1 MSSQVFPIRPHAEKI
16 FPFPNNTFPFGWF
29 YMDLVQ
35 IPFPFGWFYM
45 DSVQIPFPRG
55 QLLLQLPLP
64 PVSLEQPFLELKFP
78 GPLCFLLARIL
89 WLVRAQLC

>member
-1 MSSQVFPIRPHAEKI
+1 MLVKFWMSSQVFPIRPHAEKI

-78 GPLCFLLARIL
+78 GPNVFR
-89 WLVRAQLC
+89 